1 MATRRRRRGCGTIFI
16 NLLSL
21 AIIVLILLTIAG
33 VVAVIALPDLA
44 APVTEALGF
53 APAEEE
59 VPAGPTPTLVAIA
72 VVPTATVAPTT
83 AGLLAPTWTPQRAE
97 PTGQPTATNTRRPT
111 AEPSITVTLPPATN
125 TPTITPSPTAT
136 DTPGPPPTATVT
148 RAPFPFTS
156 SDTSPMYLQN
166 FANPAGCNWLGIAG
180 EVLDLQGNPVGA
192 GQYQVHVWGSG
203 IDERVDVGG
212 APAYGPSG
220 YERSVHNTPAIREY
234 NVQLETGSG
243 SPVSEAYS
251 VRTRAS
257 CNQNLLIFNF
267 VQNH

>member
-1 MATRRRRRGCGTIFI
+1 MARRRQRRGCGTTLI
-16 NLLSL
+16 NILSL
-21 AIIVLILLTIAG
+21 LLVVVILLTVAA
-33 VVAVIALPDLA
+33 VVAVIAVPDLA
-44 APVTEALGF
+44 APVTQALGIAA
-53 APAEEE
+53 APVEEDAE
-59 VPAGPTPTLVAIA
+59 PTPTLVAVA
-72 VVPTATVAPTT
+72 VVPTSAATPTSFSPL
-83 AGLLAPTWTPQRAE
+83 GPTWTPQRPQSTAL
-97 PTGQPTATNTRRPT
+97 PTATNTRRPT

-136 DTPGPPPTATVT
+136 NTPGPPPTATVT
-148 RAPFPFTS
+148 RAPYPFTS

-192 GQYQVHVWGSG
+192 GQYRVHVWGSG
-203 IDERVDVGG
+203 VDERVDVGG

-220 YERSVHNTPAIREY
+220 YERSVHNTPAIRDY
-234 NVQLETGSG
+234 NIQLETTNG
-243 SPVSEAYS
+243 SPVSEAYP

>member
-1 MATRRRRRGCGTIFI
+1 MATRRSRRGAGKILI
-16 NLLSL
+16 NILSL
-21 AIIVLILLTIAG
+21 LLVVFILLTIAG
-33 VVAVIALPDLA
+33 VIAVIAVPDLA
-44 APVTEALGF
+44 APVTEALGI
-53 APAEEE
+53 AGEPEEE
-59 VPAGPTPTLVAIA
+59 PAGPTPTLVAVA
-72 VVPTATVAPTT
+72 VVPTATETPTSS
-83 AGLLAPTWTPQRAE
+83 GLIDPTWTPQQAE
-97 PTGQPTATNTRRPT
+97 ATAPPTATNTRRPT

-156 SDTSPMYLQN
+156 SATSPMYLQN

-192 GQYQVHVWGSG
+192 GQYRVHVWGSG
-203 IDERVDVGG
+203 VDERVDVGG

-220 YERSVHNTPAIREY
+220 YERSVHNTPAIRDY
-234 NVQLETGSG
+234 NIQLETSNGSA
-243 SPVSEAYS
+243 VSQVYS